1 MKPCDELLHYHQKM
15 DHCDLKPTLD
25 EEVDLLDTQFR
36 LQLDKDNLIL
46 EALALISIQRICQN
60 LVFQSSSVF
69 PNISN
74 GLRYKILN
82 NL

>member
-1 MKPCDELLHYHQKM
+1 MVDQ
-15 DHCDLKPTLD
+15 CDLKPTLD
-25 EEVDLLDTQFR
+25 EEVDLLDTQFH
-36 LQLDKDNLIL
+36 LQLGKDNLIL

-74 GLRYKILN
+74 GPQYKILN